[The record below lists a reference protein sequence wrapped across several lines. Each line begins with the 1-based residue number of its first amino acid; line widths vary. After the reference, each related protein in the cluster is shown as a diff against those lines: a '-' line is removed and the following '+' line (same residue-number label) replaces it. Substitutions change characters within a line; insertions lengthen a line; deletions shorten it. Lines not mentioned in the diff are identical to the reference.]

1 MDSFGKIQQREGGL
15 KRQLTSRQMTMIA
28 LGGAIGTGLFL
39 GSKFA
44 IGLAGPSVIISYAVG
59 GFIALLL
66 MGTLSEMT
74 VAHPTSGSFG
84 AFAEHYVSP
93 LAGFLVKYMYWS
105 CIVLAVGT
113 EVTAVGEYMKLW
125 FPDVPSL
132 LWVIFF
138 SAVLIGVNT
147 MNVKVFGTLE
157 YWFSSVKVFAIMAFI
172 VLGAYI
178 VFGAHTESTGFQ
190 NYTADGGFFPNG
202 LSGTWF
208 AVIVSI
214 FSYLSIEMIAIAAG
228 EAKDPTTAV
237 KKAFR
242 TTIARLLL
250 FYIVTL
256 ALILAIAPVSQ
267 ILAGGSPFV
276 TVMQNLGIPFADS
289 LLTFV
294 VIVAALS
301 AMNSQ
306 LYISARMIFSLSR
319 SGDAPSMFGKLR
331 SNGAPVNALILSTT
345 GIAIATVV
353 YAMFPETAFT
363 FMMAI
368 SMFGAMFTWF
378 MIFVT
383 HWFFRR
389 SMKRSGKELTF
400 KTRFFPASTILG
412 AVLMLAIA
420 VSTLGTEAFNMT
432 LIFGLPSLALV
443 ALLYFVVQRRK
454 RQSSGPDS
462 SPSDDSNTDRKTAV
476 VSSENRTNST
486 NSSPLAVAAPSEDSD
501 ENEPTASNA
510 TSATSRASQP

>member
-1 MDSFGKIQQREGGL
+1 MGGFDKIQEREGGL

-44 IGLAGPSVIISYAVG
+44 IGLAGPSVIISYAIG
-59 GFIALLL
+59 GLIALLL
-66 MGTLSEMT
+66 MGSLSEMT

-93 LAGFLVKYMYWS
+93 LAGFLVKDMYWS

-157 YWFSSVKVFAIMAFI
+157 YWFSSIKVFAIIAFI

-178 VFGAHTESTGFQ
+178 VFGARTDGTGFQ
-190 NYTADGGFFPNG
+190 NYTAEGGFFPNG
-202 LSGTWF
+202 FSGTWF

-228 EAKDPTTAV
+228 EAKDPATAV

-250 FYIVTL
+250 FFIVTL

-294 VIVAALS
+294 VIIAALS

-306 LYISARMIFSLSR
+306 LYISTRMIFSLSR
-319 SGDAPSMFGKLR
+319 SGDAPAVFGKLR
-331 SNGAPVNALILSTT
+331 SNGAPVNALVLSTA

-389 SMKRSGKELTF
+389 SMKRSGTELAY
-400 KTRFFPASTILG
+400 KTRFYPVGTILG
-412 AVLMLAIA
+412 AVLMIAIA
-420 VSTLGTEAFNMT
+420 ISTLGTSAFNMT

-443 ALLYFVVQRRK
+443 TVLYYVVQRRK
-454 RQSSGPDS
+454 RQESPGQESSGEAA
-462 SPSDDSNTDRKTAV
+462 NTLRKTAV
-476 VSSENRTNST
+476 VSSENSTNST
-486 NSSPLAVAAPSEDSD
+486 TSSGLSDAAPAEDDD
-501 ENEPTASNA
+501 ENDLTASNA
-510 TSATSRASQP
+510 TSAT